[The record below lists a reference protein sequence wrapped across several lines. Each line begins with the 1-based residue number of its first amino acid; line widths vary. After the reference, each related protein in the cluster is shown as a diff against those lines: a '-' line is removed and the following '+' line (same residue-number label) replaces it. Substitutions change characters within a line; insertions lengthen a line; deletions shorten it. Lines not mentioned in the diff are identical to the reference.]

1 MHKVI
6 SSKDRSNIEHFLN
19 QLDSGSLLHDGESV
33 LEGCY
38 PILIKNRKYYCL
50 FTDSQLILA
59 ARKGLFVPNK
69 LLLFPF
75 RYIDKISLDIYRH
88 PIYFMMYMVLLPIYM
103 LSYSLFMFFEETRVL
118 YWILL
123 IVLFIIIPFTGYYFF
138 KGEDVVLLKVPD
150 KNLSLRR
157 APKYNT
163 FYGAGDLYFFEIDEE
178 SSRIDTKKGDLKD
191 LYSVLVSYWKSS

>member
-1 MHKVI
+1 MSKVI
-6 SSKDRSNIEHFLN
+6 SSKHRSTIEHFLN
-19 QLDSGSLLHDGESV
+19 QLDSASLLHEGESV

-50 FTDSQLILA
+50 LTDSQLILA

-88 PIYFMMYMVLLPIYM
+88 PIFFILYMVLLPIHM
-103 LSYSLFMFFEETRVL
+103 LSYSLFMFLEETRLL

-123 IVLFIIIPFTGYYFF
+123 IIILIIIAFTSYYFF

-163 FYGAGDLYFFEIDEE
+163 FYGAGDLYFFELDEE
-178 SSRIDTKKGDLKD
+178 SSRIDIKKGDLKE
-191 LYSVLVSYWKSS
+191 LYSVLMSYWKSS

>member
-1 MHKVI
+1 MPKVI

-50 FTDSQLILA
+50 LTDSQLILA

-88 PIYFMMYMVLLPIYM
+88 PIFFILYMIILPIHM
-103 LSYSLFMFFEETRVL
+103 LSYSLFMFFEETRLL
-118 YWILL
+118 YWIFL
-123 IVLFIIIPFTGYYFF
+123 IVILIIIAFTSYYFF

-157 APKYNT
+157 TSKYNT
-163 FYGAGDLYFFEIDEE
+163 FYGAGDLFFFEIDEK
-178 SSRIDTKKGDLKD
+178 SSRINTKEGDLKD
-191 LYSVLVSYWKSS
+191 LYCVLVSYLKSS